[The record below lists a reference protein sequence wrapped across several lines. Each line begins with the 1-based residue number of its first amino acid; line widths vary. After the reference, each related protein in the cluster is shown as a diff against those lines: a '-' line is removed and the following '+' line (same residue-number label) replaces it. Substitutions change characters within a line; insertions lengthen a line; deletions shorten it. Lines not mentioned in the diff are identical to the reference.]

1 MMKSGFLGTM
11 WRDLVADP
19 EAICVLALS
28 NLAALIGIVI
38 LQVWLCFGGR

>member
-1 MMKSGFLGTM
+1 MTKSGFIGTM

-28 NLAALIGIVI
+28 NLAALTVLVI
-38 LQVWLCFGGR
+38 LELWFCLGGR